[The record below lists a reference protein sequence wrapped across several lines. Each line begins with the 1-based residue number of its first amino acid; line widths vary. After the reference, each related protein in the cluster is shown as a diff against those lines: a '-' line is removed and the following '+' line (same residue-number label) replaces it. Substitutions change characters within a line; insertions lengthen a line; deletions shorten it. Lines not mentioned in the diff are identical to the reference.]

1 MKLFQFLLD
10 AVAFERG
17 QVIDEQFAIEV
28 VAFVLDAH
36 REQIFG
42 DQFVGLAV
50 AVQRLDLDPLRA
62 IDVFVEAR
70 HRQTAFLVLAHVVG
84 QRFELGVD
92 EHSRLGAVFGEVHHD
107 DTFVHVDL
115 GSGEADARRFIHCFK
130 HVVDQLTHFVVHY
143 GHWLGDSAQTRI
155 REFEDV

>member
-1 MKLFQFLLD
+1 MLD
-10 AVAFERG
+10 ANG
-17 QVIDEQFAIEV
+17 EQA
-28 VAFVLDAH
+28 
-36 REQIFG
+36 FG
-42 DQFVGLAV
+42 DQFVRLAI
-50 AVQRLDLDPLRA
+50 AVQGLDLDLLRA
-62 IDVFVEAR
+62 IDVFVETRYREA
-70 HRQTAFLVLAHVVG
+70 AFLVLLHLVG
-84 QRFELGVD
+84 QGLELGVD
-92 EHSRLGAVFGEVHHD
+92 EHPRFGAVFGEVHHD